1 MLEGLGIPESLQG
14 PLENLVSAVVILILG
29 LVAMKVILHVMRK
42 TLEKSTL
49 DQVLYN
55 FILKIVKILLWV
67 VLAILIMEQFGF
79 KASSLLTVLAA
90 AGAAIALALKD
101 SLANV
106 AGGIM
111 IMINKPFVQD
121 DYVDIDGNMG
131 CVKEIDLFVTHLH
144 TYDNKVITIP
154 NGLINTSILTNY
166 TKEDLRRVDCSFGIG
181 YNDDIGKVKD
191 LLAGL
196 AASDSRIMKEPAP
209 VIGVAGHMDNCIMV
223 DLKVWCSTADYW
235 NVKYYLEEEVKLA
248 FDREGITIPYPQMDI
263 HIVNNDGN

>member
-1 MLEGLGIPESLQG
+1 MLEGSGIPENFQG
-14 PLENLVSAVVILILG
+14 PLENMISAVLILSVG
-29 LVAMKVILHVMRK
+29 LIVMKVILHIVRK

-49 DQVLYN
+49 DQVLYK
-55 FILKIVKILLWV
+55 FILKIIKILLWI
-67 VLAILIMEQFGF
+67 VLVILIMEQFGF

-111 IMINKPFVQD
+111 IMVNKPFVQD
-121 DYVDIDGNMG
+121 DYVDINGNMG

-154 NGLINTSILTNY
+154 NGLINTSVLTNY
-166 TKEDLRRVDCSFGIG
+166 TKENMRRVDCSFGIG
-181 YNDDIGKVKD
+181 YQDDIGKVKM
-191 LLAGL
+191 LLADL
-196 AASDSRIMKEPAP
+196 AASDERIISEPAP
-209 VIGVAGHMDNCIMV
+209 VIGVAGHMDNCVMI
-223 DLKVWCSTADYW
+223 DLKVWCSTDDYW
-235 NVKYYLEEEVKLA
+235 DVKYYLEEEVKLA

-263 HIVNNDGN
+263 HIVKSDSN